1 MKKQIIGY
9 IVILLSS
16 VVTST
21 FFTNCADQESY
32 DSASAGTAI
41 DDNASFDLPGNTD
54 IPSNTDLP
62 QGQVGFSEGE
72 VISKAKL
79 ALINSRLDA
88 FFDNYFNANPNL
100 PKAIAITYDYQ
111 GVFGFYNYSINS
123 EASAEE
129 YAISVCNARYQ
140 KKCVILVGG
149 NMFKISSKQLAV
161 IRNQNGSSGRETQ
174 ARPGQPF
181 TESNFSFLRGSEF
194 VRNYINNTRFKA
206 MALSWNGHLYA
217 LASQEDQSRTSR
229 ATLEYCQIQSQ
240 YRCVLI
246 AEGNTYVWDYM
257 RHQLNWTLPKAGDS
271 ISAGATY
278 LPSVPRRLNRDAF
291 QNRYLA
297 TVMNGGK
304 GMIMI
309 VPGKQVFART
319 TPAGSTETR
328 EQMIANLQNS
338 CREQYP
344 ENGRDKCLLF
354 AENLEVIWNLQD
366 RTNP

>member
-9 IVILLSS
+9 VVILLSS

-21 FFTNCADQESY
+21 FFTNCANQFNLESNN
-32 DSASAGTAI
+32 SASPGTVI

-54 IPSNTDLP
+54 LP
-62 QGQVGFSEGE
+62 QGQVDFSEGE

-88 FFDNYFNANPNL
+88 FFDNYFNANANL

-111 GVFGFYNYSINS
+111 GVFGFYDYSINS
-123 EASAEE
+123 EESAEE

-194 VRNYINNTRFKA
+194 VRNYINNTRIKA

-217 LASQEDQSRTSR
+217 LWSQDDQSSTSR

-271 ISAGATY
+271 ISTGATY
-278 LPSVPRRLNRDAF
+278 LPSFTGLNRDAF
-291 QNRYLA
+291 QNLYLA

-309 VPGKQVFART
+309 VPGREIFART

-328 EQMIANLQNS
+328 EQMMANLQNS
-338 CREQYP
+338 CRQKYP